1 MADHEEFKKIHWQLR
16 KVLRFGSQ
24 RSIIIIIICRS
35 TDNPYLGSR
44 FHYPTEN
51 AALCTQKYSQS
62 VPSHAVCGR
71 AVVTM
76 AKEPPDS
83 SLKSV
88 FQEYRRPF
96 GLSLKGFES
105 SRPGIHGE
113 QSRRNASKAEKE
125 KVQKSRNT

>member
-24 RSIIIIIICRS
+24 RSIIMIIICRS

-51 AALCTQKYSQS
+51 AALCTQN
-62 VPSHAVCGR
+62 
-71 AVVTM
+71 
-76 AKEPPDS
+76 
-83 SLKSV
+83 LKSV

-96 GLSLKGFES
+96 GLSLKVSNHLGQASTDNRVEETQAKPRKKKYRS
-105 SRPGIHGE
+105 QGIHDME
-113 QSRRNASKAEKE
+113 QYLRGNDAVHEQE
-125 KVQKSRNT
+125 EMGTT